1 MDKVTSHSDC
11 IFCRIISGQI
21 PCTKLFENEHL
32 IVFLDIHPAAE
43 GHTLVVPKK
52 HCTRIDQADA
62 QTLVQI
68 GSVLPKLTAAV
79 QKAADADGYN
89 FLCNN
94 GAAAG
99 QVVEHLH
106 FHIIPRKTGDGVM
119 KAWKPVTYPAGR
131 LEQMA
136 AQIQKN
142 LAL

>member
-1 MDKVTSHSDC
+1 MDEIENHSDC
-11 IFCRIISGQI
+11 IFCRIISGRI

-32 IVFLDIHPAAE
+32 IAFLDIHPATE
-43 GHTLVVPKK
+43 GHTLVVPKA
-52 HCTRIDQADA
+52 HYTRIDQANA
-62 QTLVQI
+62 RTIGEI

-119 KAWKPVTYPAGR
+119 KAWKQITYPAGR
-131 LEQMA
+131 IEQIA
-136 AQIQKN
+136 QQIQNN
-142 LAL
+142 LVL